1 MLLPLIYLIRHGLN
15 EEVDLSGDILII
27 DSFPVP
33 VCQPI
38 RNRRAKIFR
47 GYADIGYKA
56 TKKIYY
62 YGFKVHAI
70 VSDDGYLLDYI
81 VTKASVHDAKETV
94 ELITNAHPDNRYLL
108 GDEGY
113 LGKNL
118 HQRLEQMGY
127 TLWTPYR
134 KNMKNAQ
141 KHNKHYLMALRRTI
155 ESDFSLLSYY
165 NAENNRARS
174 LAGFQE
180 RLEVAI
186 LAYNMAYCLERFNQ
200 HHAYSHYQ
208 NNPFGFEYLAKDVTR
223 LLIEDS
229 GTICHDGWVTKAS
242 GDGGYDY
249 VLRIDIGNHGLSQ
262 VRQVVLGQA
271 KCYERNNGVSGKD
284 VDRIIAR
291 LKRGWLAAFVTT
303 SYFTNATQQEI
314 LEDNYPIL
322 LITGKQVAEIVNKEL
337 YRKNISLDKYLK
349 SLNMEQEYKN
359 PEDILKEE

>member
-1 MLLPLIYLIRHGLN
+1 MNYPKLKRFSHHLQVSFSRLNIICRCLYKLYAPDALKQRRNINRCKISDSSILALLIWQASLGVESQRRFCEKLVNLSHSRFNRRARMLLPLIYLIRHGLN

-27 DSFPVP
+27 NSFPVP

-186 LAYNMAYCLERFNQ
+186 LAYNMAYCLERFN
-200 HHAYSHYQ
+200 
-208 NNPFGFEYLAKDVTR
+208 
-223 LLIEDS
+223 
-229 GTICHDGWVTKAS
+229 
-242 GDGGYDY
+242 
-249 VLRIDIGNHGLSQ
+249 
-262 VRQVVLGQA
+262 
-271 KCYERNNGVSGKD
+271 
-284 VDRIIAR
+284 
-291 LKRGWLAAFVTT
+291 
-303 SYFTNATQQEI
+303 
-314 LEDNYPIL
+314 
-322 LITGKQVAEIVNKEL
+322 
-337 YRKNISLDKYLK
+337 
-349 SLNMEQEYKN
+349 
-359 PEDILKEE
+359 

>member
-1 MLLPLIYLIRHGLN
+1 MNYPKLKRFSHHLQVSFSRLNIICRCLYKLYAPDALKQRRNINRCKISDSSILALLIWQASLGVESQRRFCEKLVNLSHSRFNRRARMLLPLIYLIRHGLN

-180 RLEVAI
+180 RLEVAV
-186 LAYNMAYCLERFNQ
+186 LAYNMAYCLERFN
-200 HHAYSHYQ
+200 
-208 NNPFGFEYLAKDVTR
+208 
-223 LLIEDS
+223 
-229 GTICHDGWVTKAS
+229 
-242 GDGGYDY
+242 
-249 VLRIDIGNHGLSQ
+249 
-262 VRQVVLGQA
+262 
-271 KCYERNNGVSGKD
+271 
-284 VDRIIAR
+284 
-291 LKRGWLAAFVTT
+291 
-303 SYFTNATQQEI
+303 
-314 LEDNYPIL
+314 
-322 LITGKQVAEIVNKEL
+322 
-337 YRKNISLDKYLK
+337 
-349 SLNMEQEYKN
+349 
-359 PEDILKEE
+359 

>member
-1 MLLPLIYLIRHGLN
+1 MNYPKLKRFSHHLQVSFSRLNIICRCLYKLYAPDALKQRRNINRCKISDSSILALLIWQASLGVESQRRFCEKLVNLSHSRFNRRARMLLPLIYLIRHGLN

-180 RLEVAI
+180 RLKVAI
-186 LAYNMAYCLERFNQ
+186 LAYNMAYCLERFN
-200 HHAYSHYQ
+200 
-208 NNPFGFEYLAKDVTR
+208 
-223 LLIEDS
+223 
-229 GTICHDGWVTKAS
+229 
-242 GDGGYDY
+242 
-249 VLRIDIGNHGLSQ
+249 
-262 VRQVVLGQA
+262 
-271 KCYERNNGVSGKD
+271 
-284 VDRIIAR
+284 
-291 LKRGWLAAFVTT
+291 
-303 SYFTNATQQEI
+303 
-314 LEDNYPIL
+314 
-322 LITGKQVAEIVNKEL
+322 
-337 YRKNISLDKYLK
+337 
-349 SLNMEQEYKN
+349 
-359 PEDILKEE
+359 

>member
-1 MLLPLIYLIRHGLN
+1 MNYPKLKRFSHHLQVSFSRLNIICRCLYKLYAPDALKQRRNINRCKISDSSILALLIWQASLGVESQRRFCEKLVNLSHSRFNRRARMLLPLIYLIRHGLN

-186 LAYNMAYCLERFNQ
+186 LAYNML
-200 HHAYSHYQ
+200 S
-208 NNPFGFEYLAKDVTR
+208 
-223 LLIEDS
+223 LIH
-229 GTICHDGWVTKAS
+229 I
-242 GDGGYDY
+242 
-249 VLRIDIGNHGLSQ
+249 
-262 VRQVVLGQA
+262 
-271 KCYERNNGVSGKD
+271 
-284 VDRIIAR
+284 
-291 LKRGWLAAFVTT
+291 
-303 SYFTNATQQEI
+303 
-314 LEDNYPIL
+314 
-322 LITGKQVAEIVNKEL
+322 
-337 YRKNISLDKYLK
+337 
-349 SLNMEQEYKN
+349 
-359 PEDILKEE
+359 

>member
-1 MLLPLIYLIRHGLN
+1 MNYPKLKRFSHHLQVSFSRLNIICRCLHKIYAPDALKQRRNINRCKISDSSILAMLIWQASLGVESQRRFCEKLVNLSHSRFNRRARMLLPLIYLIRHGLN

-180 RLEVAI
+180 RIEVAI
-186 LAYNMAYCLERFNQ
+186 LAYNMAYCLERFN
-200 HHAYSHYQ
+200 
-208 NNPFGFEYLAKDVTR
+208 
-223 LLIEDS
+223 
-229 GTICHDGWVTKAS
+229 
-242 GDGGYDY
+242 
-249 VLRIDIGNHGLSQ
+249 
-262 VRQVVLGQA
+262 
-271 KCYERNNGVSGKD
+271 
-284 VDRIIAR
+284 
-291 LKRGWLAAFVTT
+291 
-303 SYFTNATQQEI
+303 
-314 LEDNYPIL
+314 
-322 LITGKQVAEIVNKEL
+322 
-337 YRKNISLDKYLK
+337 
-349 SLNMEQEYKN
+349 
-359 PEDILKEE
+359 

>member
-1 MLLPLIYLIRHGLN
+1 MNYPKLKRFSHHLQVSFSRLNIICRCLYKLYAPDALKQRRNINRCKISDSSILALLIWQASLGVESQRRFCEKLVNLSHSRFNRRARMLLPLIYLIRHGLN

-56 TKKIYY
+56 TRKIYY

-186 LAYNMAYCLERFNQ
+186 LAYNMAYCLERFN
-200 HHAYSHYQ
+200 
-208 NNPFGFEYLAKDVTR
+208 
-223 LLIEDS
+223 
-229 GTICHDGWVTKAS
+229 
-242 GDGGYDY
+242 
-249 VLRIDIGNHGLSQ
+249 
-262 VRQVVLGQA
+262 
-271 KCYERNNGVSGKD
+271 
-284 VDRIIAR
+284 
-291 LKRGWLAAFVTT
+291 
-303 SYFTNATQQEI
+303 
-314 LEDNYPIL
+314 
-322 LITGKQVAEIVNKEL
+322 
-337 YRKNISLDKYLK
+337 
-349 SLNMEQEYKN
+349 
-359 PEDILKEE
+359 

>member
-1 MLLPLIYLIRHGLN
+1 MNYPKLKRFSHHLQVSFSRLNIICRCLYKIYAPDALKQRRNINRCKISDSSILAMLIWQASLGVESQRRFCEKLVNLSHSRFNRRARMLLPLIYLIRHGLN

-186 LAYNMAYCLERFNQ
+186 LAYNMAYCLERFN
-200 HHAYSHYQ
+200 
-208 NNPFGFEYLAKDVTR
+208 
-223 LLIEDS
+223 
-229 GTICHDGWVTKAS
+229 
-242 GDGGYDY
+242 
-249 VLRIDIGNHGLSQ
+249 
-262 VRQVVLGQA
+262 
-271 KCYERNNGVSGKD
+271 
-284 VDRIIAR
+284 
-291 LKRGWLAAFVTT
+291 
-303 SYFTNATQQEI
+303 
-314 LEDNYPIL
+314 
-322 LITGKQVAEIVNKEL
+322 
-337 YRKNISLDKYLK
+337 
-349 SLNMEQEYKN
+349 
-359 PEDILKEE
+359 

>member
-1 MLLPLIYLIRHGLN
+1 MNYPKLKRFSHHLQVSFSRLNIICRCLYKLYAPDALKQRRNINRCKISDSSILALLIWQASLGVESQRRFCEKLVNLSHSRFNRRARMLLPLIYLIRHGLN

-141 KHNKHYLMALRRTI
+141 KHNKHYLIALRRTI

-186 LAYNMAYCLERFNQ
+186 LAYNMAYCLERFN
-200 HHAYSHYQ
+200 
-208 NNPFGFEYLAKDVTR
+208 
-223 LLIEDS
+223 
-229 GTICHDGWVTKAS
+229 
-242 GDGGYDY
+242 
-249 VLRIDIGNHGLSQ
+249 
-262 VRQVVLGQA
+262 
-271 KCYERNNGVSGKD
+271 
-284 VDRIIAR
+284 
-291 LKRGWLAAFVTT
+291 
-303 SYFTNATQQEI
+303 
-314 LEDNYPIL
+314 
-322 LITGKQVAEIVNKEL
+322 
-337 YRKNISLDKYLK
+337 
-349 SLNMEQEYKN
+349 
-359 PEDILKEE
+359 

>member
-1 MLLPLIYLIRHGLN
+1 MNYPKLKRFSHHLQVSFSRLNIICRCLYKLYAPDALKQRRNINRCKISDSSILALLIWQASLGVESQRRFCEKLVNLSHSRFNRRARMLLPLIYLIRHGLN
-15 EEVDLSGDILII
+15 EKVDLSGDILII

-186 LAYNMAYCLERFNQ
+186 LAYNMAYCLERFN
-200 HHAYSHYQ
+200 
-208 NNPFGFEYLAKDVTR
+208 
-223 LLIEDS
+223 
-229 GTICHDGWVTKAS
+229 
-242 GDGGYDY
+242 
-249 VLRIDIGNHGLSQ
+249 
-262 VRQVVLGQA
+262 
-271 KCYERNNGVSGKD
+271 
-284 VDRIIAR
+284 
-291 LKRGWLAAFVTT
+291 
-303 SYFTNATQQEI
+303 
-314 LEDNYPIL
+314 
-322 LITGKQVAEIVNKEL
+322 
-337 YRKNISLDKYLK
+337 
-349 SLNMEQEYKN
+349 
-359 PEDILKEE
+359 

>member
-1 MLLPLIYLIRHGLN
+1 MNCPKLKRFSHHLQVSFSRLNIICRCLYKLYAPDALKQRRNINRCKISDSSILALLIWQASLGVESQRRFCEKLVNLSHSRFNRRARMLLPLIYLIRHGLN

-186 LAYNMAYCLERFNQ
+186 LAYNMAYCLERFN
-200 HHAYSHYQ
+200 
-208 NNPFGFEYLAKDVTR
+208 
-223 LLIEDS
+223 
-229 GTICHDGWVTKAS
+229 
-242 GDGGYDY
+242 
-249 VLRIDIGNHGLSQ
+249 
-262 VRQVVLGQA
+262 
-271 KCYERNNGVSGKD
+271 
-284 VDRIIAR
+284 
-291 LKRGWLAAFVTT
+291 
-303 SYFTNATQQEI
+303 
-314 LEDNYPIL
+314 
-322 LITGKQVAEIVNKEL
+322 
-337 YRKNISLDKYLK
+337 
-349 SLNMEQEYKN
+349 
-359 PEDILKEE
+359 

>member
-1 MLLPLIYLIRHGLN
+1 MLLPLVYLIQHGLN

-27 DSFPVP
+27 GSFPVP

-94 ELITNAHPDNRYLL
+94 ESITNAHPDNRYLL

-186 LAYNMAYCLERFNQ
+186 LAYNMAYCLERFN
-200 HHAYSHYQ
+200 
-208 NNPFGFEYLAKDVTR
+208 
-223 LLIEDS
+223 
-229 GTICHDGWVTKAS
+229 
-242 GDGGYDY
+242 
-249 VLRIDIGNHGLSQ
+249 
-262 VRQVVLGQA
+262 
-271 KCYERNNGVSGKD
+271 
-284 VDRIIAR
+284 
-291 LKRGWLAAFVTT
+291 
-303 SYFTNATQQEI
+303 
-314 LEDNYPIL
+314 
-322 LITGKQVAEIVNKEL
+322 
-337 YRKNISLDKYLK
+337 
-349 SLNMEQEYKN
+349 
-359 PEDILKEE
+359 